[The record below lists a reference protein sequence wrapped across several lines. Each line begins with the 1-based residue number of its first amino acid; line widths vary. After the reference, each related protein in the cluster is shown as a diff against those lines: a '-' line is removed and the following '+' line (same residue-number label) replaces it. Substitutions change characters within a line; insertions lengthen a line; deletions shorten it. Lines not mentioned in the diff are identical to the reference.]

1 MIQKLFSQIKA
12 DGGLYVEIS
21 QINSIVELAKLN
33 GVKLYGGTLS
43 EDATKKYLY
52 IDK

>member
-1 MIQKLFSQIKA
+1 MIQKLFSQVKA
-12 DGGLYVEIS
+12 NGGLYVEIS
-21 QINSIVELAKLN
+21 QVNAIVELATLN
-33 GVKLYGGTLS
+33 GVQLFGGTLS